1 MSEKVVEGAWV
12 SLEFTL
18 TLAADGSEVESS
30 REDGAFTFVVGD
42 GTLAPCLEAPLLGM
56 KAKEHAV
63 FELDAGEAF
72 GPHDLDNIHWLAKDA
87 FPEAAAPKP
96 GLVIEF
102 TNPEGESV
110 PGFVQQVD
118 EDGVMVDFNHPLAGH
133 DLRFEVTI
141 LSIESPSA
149 EDVQ

>member
-1 MSEKVVEGAWV
+1 VSEKVVEGARV
-12 SLEFTL
+12 SLDFTL

-30 REDGAFTFVVGD
+30 REDGALTFVVGD

-56 KAKEHAV
+56 EVMEHAV
-63 FELDAGEAF
+63 FELDAADAF
-72 GPHDLDNIHWLAKDA
+72 GPHDLDNIHWLEKET
-87 FPEAAAPKP
+87 FPEAAAPEP

-133 DLRFEVTI
+133 DLRFEVTV
-141 LSIESPSA
+141 LSIQAPSA
-149 EDVQ
+149 EERQ